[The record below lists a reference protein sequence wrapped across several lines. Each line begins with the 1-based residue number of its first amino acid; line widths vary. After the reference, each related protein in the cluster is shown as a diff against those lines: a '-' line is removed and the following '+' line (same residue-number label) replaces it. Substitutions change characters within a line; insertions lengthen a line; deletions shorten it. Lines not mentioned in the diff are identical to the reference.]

1 MAESELAKIRPPC
14 KLKHRVQQE
23 YNSLLVNS
31 LNRIVKS
38 NLSLNNFKWL
48 LTKLERSCARNI
60 IPRSFVIVSP
70 TSPVQSVDAYARS
83 ITWQPNEKRLTIFYN
98 VWSSVSLALRA
109 WEPRWK
115 IKVFHLVKHLKKLI
129 GCQGKNSKSSSLLRF
144 KVVNSTF
151 QEECDIPFANQNCT
165 EWSPMKTIMD
175 NCSAVICTFALNCE
189 LTALSPTFFLTTYKQ
204 VHL

>member
-1 MAESELAKIRPPC
+1 MYGSTPPPPGPI
-14 KLKHRVQQE
+14 KKMWISRDTPE
-23 YNSLLVNS
+23 TSL
-31 LNRIVKS
+31 
-38 NLSLNNFKWL
+38 
-48 LTKLERSCARNI
+48 
-60 IPRSFVIVSP
+60 PSFVIVSP

-98 VWSSVSLALRA
+98 VWSSVPLALRA